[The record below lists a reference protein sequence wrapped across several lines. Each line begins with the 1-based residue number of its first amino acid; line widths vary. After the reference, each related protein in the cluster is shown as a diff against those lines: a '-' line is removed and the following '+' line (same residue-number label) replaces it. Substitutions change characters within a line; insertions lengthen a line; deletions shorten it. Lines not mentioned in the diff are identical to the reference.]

1 MTVYRETIRI
11 KTSGKC
17 DMTDI
22 TPEVNRILDNSN
34 IKTGICHIFNVGST
48 GIIGT
53 IEFEPGLEKDFPE
66 LLNRLIPQ
74 NRNYGHELTWHDG
87 NGHSHLQ
94 ASLAGPDIT
103 VPVEESRILN
113 GTWQQI
119 FHYEADNK
127 PRNRKIIVTVIG
139 E

>member
-1 MTVYRETIRI
+1 MAIYRETIELS
-11 KTSGKC
+11 TSGRK

-22 TPEVNRILDNSN
+22 SSRVEEVVRRSGIQQ
-34 IKTGICHIFNVGST
+34 GICHIFNVGST

-66 LLNRLIPQ
+66 LMEKMIPPSHS
-74 NRNYGHELTWHDG
+74 YGHEQTWHDG

-94 ASLAGPDIT
+94 ASLAGPEIT
-103 VPVEESRILN
+103 IPVEGKSLLR

-119 FHYEADNK
+119 FHYEADIK
-127 PRNRKIIVTVIG
+127 PRQRKIVVTILG
-139 E
+139 